1 MYMNTILIAVP
12 SFLCVS
18 FALSYLGAKNE
29 LKQTQKILD
38 DLISANQRFLNN
50 AIIDPNDEDM
60 HKENFIKFLSESRD
74 WAYEYIE
81 MSQATIKE
89 VIDELNKKNIK
100 ESTNKLMALLPQVP
114 NE

>member
-1 MYMNTILIAVP
+1 MNTILIAVT

-18 FALSYLGAKNE
+18 FILAYLGERNE

-38 DLISANQRFLNN
+38 DLILANQKFLNS
-50 AIIDPNDEDM
+50 ATIDPVDQDM
-60 HKENFIKFLSESRD
+60 HKENFIKFLSDSRD

-89 VIDELNKKNIK
+89 VIEELNKKNIK

>member
-1 MYMNTILIAVP
+1 MYMDTILIAVS

-18 FALSYLGAKNE
+18 FILAYLGERNE

-38 DLISANQRFLNN
+38 DLIIANQKFLNSVT
-50 AIIDPNDEDM
+50 IDSVDEDM

>member
-18 FALSYLGAKNE
+18 FILAYLGERNE

-38 DLISANQRFLNN
+38 DLIIANQKFLNSVTT
-50 AIIDPNDEDM
+50 DSVDQDM

>member
-12 SFLCVS
+12 SFLCIS
-18 FALSYLGAKNE
+18 FILAYLGERNE

-38 DLISANQRFLNN
+38 DLIVANQKFLNN
-50 AIIDPNDEDM
+50 AIIDPIDQDL

>member
-1 MYMNTILIAVP
+1 MNTILIAIP

-18 FALSYLGAKNE
+18 FALSYIGAKNE
-29 LKQTQKILD
+29 LKQTKKILD
-38 DLISANQRFLNN
+38 DLIIANQKFLKSSLSQ
-50 AIIDPNDEDM
+50 IDDQDM

-100 ESTNKLMALLPQVP
+100 ESTNKLMALLPEVP